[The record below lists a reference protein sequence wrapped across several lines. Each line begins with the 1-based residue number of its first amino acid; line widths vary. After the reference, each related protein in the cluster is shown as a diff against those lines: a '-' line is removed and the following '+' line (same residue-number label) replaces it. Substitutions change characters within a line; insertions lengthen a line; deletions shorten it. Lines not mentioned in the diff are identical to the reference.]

1 MTTFVP
7 ACASNS
13 CQYRGYCI
21 EGWTFEWGI
30 WLPYSCICYG
40 VFYGPD
46 CGYPASTTPP
56 PTTTPA
62 STTTPVSPCASNPCL
77 NGGDCI
83 EQWIYWWG
91 TLLPYYCN
99 CHGVFYGLLCE
110 DFGTTTSPSTTVS
123 TTTGSQ
129 CEPNPCQ
136 NGGTCFES
144 RSLWWNY
151 QRSYQCIC
159 PPYWSGPDC
168 AYPVSTP
175 PPGGCLSF
183 PCLNGGVCN
192 SQQFYPY
199 YKCRC
204 SPGLTGVN
212 CEHFES
218 PQLNCT
224 SQSLELQIP
233 LDELSALNLSPFD
246 IHLEDPLCRGY
257 CTQQYLI
264 LHSDLQSC
272 GTTAEAHGDT
282 IVYSNTAYGFV
293 SGTTAKKLRI
303 PVHCYIGSEGNVVA
317 SYVPRVHDKYS
328 SGTFDLSMVLYMDQS
343 FGQPVYSYPF
353 EVDLGAPIYVEVFL
367 SSHANDLRLFLETCR
382 ASPFT
387 GANDSD
393 AYFII
398 RNGCQQDLSYVN
410 YNSGDNK
417 RQRFS
422 FQSVE
427 FSNGFQVYLECSVR
441 VCHISDLNSRCQ
453 RGCVRAKRSV
463 RDLVSR
469 DNRAEHKVDLSQGP
483 VLLRKSRQASG
494 VLSSLAGMVYALAA
508 ALAVAAVCVAAVK
521 VYRHRAAGPR
531 YKPLVTYEEFTT

>member
-1 MTTFVP
+1 MQSPSYGAGTTTSLL
-7 ACASNS
+7 ACASNP
-13 CQYRGYCI
+13 CQNGGSCI
-21 EGWTFEWGI
+21 EGLVVEWGI
-30 WLPYSCICYG
+30 QNPYSCICYE
-40 VFYGPD
+40 FSYGP
-46 CGYPASTTPP
+46 
-56 PTTTPA
+56 
-62 STTTPVSPCASNPCL
+62 V
-77 NGGDCI
+77 
-83 EQWIYWWG
+83 
-91 TLLPYYCN
+91 
-99 CHGVFYGLLCE
+99 CE
-110 DFGTTTSPSTTVS
+110 NTFLA
-123 TTTGSQ
+123 
-129 CEPNPCQ
+129 CESNPCQ
-136 NGGTCFES
+136 NRGDCKDGFDFERGIRLPHS
-144 RSLWWNY
+144 
-151 QRSYQCIC
+151 CIC
-159 PPYWSGPDC
+159 YELFYGPNCEYD
-168 AYPVSTP
+168 VSTP

-233 LDELSALNLSPFD
+233 LDELSALNLSPYD
-246 IHLEDPLCRGY
+246 IHLEDPSCRGY

-328 SGTFDLSMVLYMDQS
+328 SGTFDLSIVLYMDQS
-343 FGQPVYSYPF
+343 FGQPVHSYPF
-353 EVDLGAPIYVEVFL
+353 EVDLGAPIYVEVL
-367 SSHANDLRLFLETCR
+367 LNSHANDLQLFLETCR

-387 GANDSD
+387 GADDSD
-393 AYFII
+393 SYFII

-410 YNSGDNK
+410 YYSGDNK

-422 FQSVE
+422 IQSVE

-441 VCHISDLNSRCQ
+441 VCQISDLNSRCQ

-508 ALAVAAVCVAAVK
+508 ALVVSAVCVAAVK
-521 VYRHRAAGPR
+521 IYRHRAARPR